1 VALTL
6 HVQRRN
12 WAFAKAKLRNRRSS
26 LNSERTGGPM
36 RGLRMLADSEV
47 QDVATLSG
55 GEGQEPAAAPLSA
68 PSLSGRFRFWRS
80 PADQPPWARPV
91 LLCIGGLAGLAYA
104 WGFGHAYLVA
114 SSWHNFVFGAAD
126 PWGTVS
132 VDKLPGALWVQAL
145 SLRLFGFHVW
155 AIVLPQVL
163 EGVLTVFVLYRV
175 VRRVSGAAAG
185 LIAALVMAGSPVVIL
200 LNRGNVSD
208 SLLILLLV
216 LAADA
221 TTRASQTGRVW
232 SLVWAGVL
240 VGLAFQTKMLQA
252 WLVLPAFFLAY
263 LVAAP
268 VPSFF
273 RRVGHLVLCSLAVL
287 LVSLSW
293 MTAVSLVPQGDRPY
307 VDGSCNDSVFAQVFS
322 YNGVDRFGIGH
333 SPLNTGGCNQASTFL
348 GTESTYDANHDLGLS
363 GFGRAPDRLLDGPF
377 GHDDAWLLLPAAV
390 SAVWIFVL
398 RRRRPR
404 TDGQRAA
411 IILWSSWLG
420 LTFVFLNA
428 AWFLNSYYVAAL
440 LPAVAALCA
449 MGAVA
454 AWQRR
459 GERVVRA
466 VLAVLVVA
474 SLAVTVALVPSYA
487 GVRMW
492 IVASVVI
499 VSLLAAGTLVS
510 SLRPSHAS
518 ARATSMGSGLAFLAM
533 LLGSFWASS
542 LVVTE
547 GLGPFDTPLAPAA
560 ANDYAQHLPDEL
572 THAQQALG
580 RAAARTPPGSA
591 VDVVETSQA
600 AGLDILATGREFL
613 PVGGF
618 SGRAPSPALGD
629 FRRLVA
635 KGQVHRATVTTSP
648 LTRTPDL
655 RWVAAHCRRTSST
668 TYVVE
673 AKARQTVFTCSP
685 GNASTR

>member
-1 VALTL
+1 
-6 HVQRRN
+6 
-12 WAFAKAKLRNRRSS
+12 
-26 LNSERTGGPM
+26 
-36 RGLRMLADSEV
+36 MLADGEV
-47 QDVATLSG
+47 QDVATLTGSTC
-55 GEGQEPAAAPLSA
+55 QEPAAAATA
-68 PSLSGRFRFWRS
+68 PPRLTRRLQFWRS
-80 PADQPPWARPV
+80 PADQPPWARPA

-104 WGFGHAYLVA
+104 WGFDHAYLEAFYGGAARSMA
-114 SSWHNFVFGAAD
+114 SNWHNFVFGAAD

-132 VDKLPGALWVQAL
+132 VDKLPGSLWVQAL

-163 EGVLTVFVLYRV
+163 EGVLTVLVLYRV
-175 VRRVSGAAAG
+175 VRRISGAGAG
-185 LIAALVMAGSPVVIL
+185 LVAALIMAGSPIVIL

-221 TTRASQTGRVW
+221 TTRAYQTGRLW

-293 MTAVSLVPQGDRPY
+293 MTAVTLVPQAVRPY

-322 YNGVDRFGIGH
+322 YNGLDRFGFGH
-333 SPLNTGGCNQASTFL
+333 SPLNTGGCNQTSTFI
-348 GTESTYDANHDLGLS
+348 GTEASFAADHD
-363 GFGRAPDRLLDGPF
+363 FGPPAYGRSLDRLLDGPF

-404 TDGQRAA
+404 TDAPRAA

-420 LTFVFLNA
+420 LTFVFSNA
-428 AWFLNSYYVAAL
+428 SNFLNSYYVAAL
-440 LPAVAALCA
+440 LPAVAALGA

-459 GERVVRA
+459 GERAVRA

-474 SLAVTVALVPSYA
+474 SMAVTVALVPSYV
-487 GVRMW
+487 GVRTW
-492 IVASVVI
+492 IVASVIV
-499 VSLLAAGTLVS
+499 VSLLAAGTLLS
-510 SLRPSHAS
+510 SLRPSHAW
-518 ARATSMGSGLAFLAM
+518 AWTTAVGSGLAFLAM

-560 ANDYAQHLPDEL
+560 TNNYAQQLPEDL
-572 THAQQALG
+572 SHAQQVLG
-580 RAAARTPPGSA
+580 RIAARTPQGDA

-600 AGLDILATGREFL
+600 AGLDILATGHEFL

-618 SGRAPSPALGD
+618 SGRVPAPSLPAFIKLVALG
-629 FRRLVA
+629 RVERV
-635 KGQVHRATVTTSP
+635 TVTTKP
-648 LTRTPDL
+648 LTKAPDL
-655 RWVAAHCRRTSST
+655 RWVASHCQRYGASV
-668 TYVVE
+668 YDVE
-673 AKARQTVFTCSP
+673 EQAYRSVFSCAPSDASGREGGHGTRAVSP
-685 GNASTR
+685 VPVPPRPVGNRGTASPA